1 MESYPRALAIR
12 FPLPAALLQLS
23 DLSQEVC
30 IYATANTQTFVWSRG
45 IALSQLLVWQI
56 AS

>member
-1 MESYPRALAIR
+1 MESYPTALAIR
-12 FPLPAALLQLS
+12 FRLPAALLQLS